1 MVDQIQRRPIGMSQ
15 EEYERR
21 ERERSMM
28 TDRQLVGESGQMTIP
43 RANQRRSLGEFGLDA
58 AEGFRAGVFGTTPR
72 FTRDRKQEELTRA
85 TIRDAQQIKRALE
98 RENPTEAVNILV
110 DRANILDRMGEDA
123 SDTYGLRNMIQA
135 GNIPRAL
142 DEVNTFLLESQRRG
156 LFQGDEFRALSE
168 QERAAYGVPAETPA
182 KMNIL
187 TGEPETMPATLR
199 DYIGSVPPDYRM
211 LFDDQGNPR
220 MELIPG
226 SPTAREIE
234 RVNQLRQQG
243 SLSSGTYTDK
253 AYENMRDLRII
264 AETADERI
272 LPIFGPIG
280 NLIARTTVGPAAD
293 ARALVDT
300 ISASIAFDRLDAMRK
315 ASPTGGALGQVSE
328 GELALLK
335 ATLGS
340 LSFSQS
346 REQFLN
352 QLDGIMQEYERLLT
366 ILSAYPNAREY
377 GIVAPTAR
385 QPRPGETVTN
395 NLPDSMNIR
404 GSLQGL
410 RSNLGRPEL
419 PPNQTLGQGV
429 NFTGPL
435 GQQQ

>member
-1 MVDQIQRRPIGMSQ
+1 MSQ

-21 ERERSMM
+21 ERERAMM
-28 TDRQLVGESGQMTIP
+28 NDRQLVGESGQMTIP

-58 AEGFRAGVFGTTPR
+58 AEGFRAGVFGTTPT
-72 FTRDRKQEELTRA
+72 FTRDRKQQELTTA

-98 RENPTEAVNILV
+98 RENPREAVNILV
-110 DRANILDRMGEDA
+110 DRANILDSMGQDA

-142 DEVNTFLLESQRRG
+142 EEVNSFLLESQRRG

-264 AETADERI
+264 AETADERL
-272 LPIFGPIG
+272 LPVFGPIG
-280 NLIARTTVGPAAD
+280 SLVARTTVGPAAD

-328 GELALLK
+328 GELDLLRS
-335 ATLGS
+335 TLGS

-352 QLDGIMQEYERLLT
+352 QLDGIMKEYERILT

-377 GIVAPTAR
+377 GIVAPTQR
-385 QPRPGETVTN
+385 MPRPGETIRDSA
-395 NLPDSMNIR
+395 PDPLN
-404 GSLQGL
+404 L
-410 RSNLGRPEL
+410 RSSLGRPEL
-419 PPNQTLGQGV
+419 PPSETLGQNV
-429 NFTGPL
+429 PFSGPL
-435 GQQQ
+435 GQ

>member
-1 MVDQIQRRPIGMSQ
+1 
-15 EEYERR
+15 
-21 ERERSMM
+21 
-28 TDRQLVGESGQMTIP
+28 
-43 RANQRRSLGEFGLDA
+43 
-58 AEGFRAGVFGTTPR
+58 
-72 FTRDRKQEELTRA
+72 
-85 TIRDAQQIKRALE
+85 
-98 RENPTEAVNILV
+98 
-110 DRANILDRMGEDA
+110 MGEDA

-156 LFQGDEFRALSE
+156 LFQGDEFRALTE

-187 TGEPETMPATLR
+187 TGEPETMGATLR

-272 LPIFGPIG
+272 LPVFGPIG
-280 NLIARTTVGPAAD
+280 NLVARTTVGPAAD

-328 GELALLK
+328 GELNLLRS
-335 ATLGS
+335 TLGS

-352 QLDGIMQEYERLLT
+352 QLDGIMKEYERILT

-377 GIVAPTAR
+377 GIVAPTQR
-385 QPRPGETVTN
+385 MPRPGETVQN

-410 RSNLGRPEL
+410 RSNLGGPEL

-435 GQQQ
+435 GREQ

>member
-21 ERERSMM
+21 ERERAMM

-187 TGEPETMPATLR
+187 TGEPETMGATLR

-226 SPTAREIE
+226 SPTDRE
-234 RVNQLRQQG
+234 NQRIQALREQA
-243 SLSSGTYTDK
+243 SLSSGTYTDR
-253 AYENMRDLRII
+253 AYENMRDLKII
-264 AETADERI
+264 AENTDGGI
-272 LPIFGPIG
+272 VPVFGRLG
-280 NLIARTTVGPAAD
+280 NIVASTGAGPGAD

-300 ISASIAFDRLDAMRK
+300 IKASIAFDRLQAMRN

-328 GELALLK
+328 GELKLLES
-335 ATLGS
+335 TLGS
-340 LSFSQS
+340 LSFMQS
-346 REQFLN
+346 REQFLD
-352 QLDGIMQEYERLLT
+352 QLEGIMSEYERILT
-366 ILSAYPNAREY
+366 ILSAYPNAGEY
-377 GIVAPTAR
+377 GIVAPTQR
-385 QPRPGETVTN
+385 MPRPGETMAN
-395 NLPDSMNIR
+395 NLPDSANIR

-410 RSNLGRPEL
+410 RSNLGGPEL

-435 GQQQ
+435 GRQQ

>member
-21 ERERSMM
+21 ERERAMM
-28 TDRQLVGESGQMTIP
+28 NDRQLVGESGQMTIP

-72 FTRDRKQEELTRA
+72 FTRDTKQQELTRA

-98 RENPTEAVNILV
+98 RENPREAVSILV
-110 DRANILDRMGEDA
+110 DRANILDNMGQDA

-142 DEVNTFLLESQRRG
+142 EEVNSFLLESQRRG

-187 TGEPETMPATLR
+187 TGEPETMGATLR

-211 LFDDQGNPR
+211 VFDDQGNPS
-220 MELIPG
+220 MTLIPG
-226 SPTAREIE
+226 SPTDRAE
-234 RVNQLRQQG
+234 QKLAQMRQQG
-243 SLSSGTYTDK
+243 SLSSGAYTDK

-264 AETADERI
+264 AESADERM

-280 NLIARTTVGPAAD
+280 NLIAKTTVGPAAD

-366 ILSAYPNAREY
+366 ILSAYPNAGEY
-377 GIVAPTAR
+377 GIVAPTQR
-385 QPRPGETVTN
+385 MPRPGESMAN

-410 RSNLGRPEL
+410 RSNLGSPEL

-435 GQQQ
+435 GQQ